1 MRPLFYLS
9 MIGSLRLRS
18 LEVCR
23 CIEGLLF
30 SPVQCGV
37 AGGGGGRAW
46 LLRRCLK
53 IGLKDSYGVV
63 KMKVLRTLL
72 NV

>member
-9 MIGSLRLRS
+9 MIGILRLRS
-18 LEVCR
+18 PEVCR
-23 CIEGLLF
+23 CIVDLLF

-37 AGGGGGRAW
+37 GGKGEGAW

-63 KMKVLRTLL
+63 KMKVLRNLL
-72 NV
+72 YV